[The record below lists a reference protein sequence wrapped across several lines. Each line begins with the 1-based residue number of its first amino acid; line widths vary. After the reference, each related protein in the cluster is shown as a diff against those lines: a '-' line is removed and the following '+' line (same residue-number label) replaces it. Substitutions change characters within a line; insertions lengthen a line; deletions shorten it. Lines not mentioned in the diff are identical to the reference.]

1 MSRSNRTLYAVG
13 KIVKAFG
20 INGEVVVNSMTDS
33 PARFKTLKRV
43 LIGRNDSDVE
53 ETTVEYATIGTR
65 GARVKLANVHDRTGA
80 EGIIGSFVFVDEK
93 DRIRV
98 PKGKYFVHDII
109 GLEVVDQDE
118 NSIGTVKDVLN
129 LPAHDVYVLDS
140 GGREV
145 MVPAVNEFIQKIDL
159 EARIM
164 KVRLIEGMV
173 E

>member
-1 MSRSNRTLYAVG
+1 MSRSSRTLYAVG

-20 INGEVVVNSMTDS
+20 INGEVVVNLMTDS
-33 PARFKTLKRV
+33 PARFKTLERV

-65 GARVKLANVHDRTGA
+65 GVRVKLTNVHDRSGA
-80 EGIIGSFVFVDEK
+80 EGIIGSFVFVGEK

-118 NSIGTVKDVLN
+118 NLIGTVKDVLN

-159 EARIM
+159 EARIIR
-164 KVRLIEGMV
+164 VRLIEGMV